1 MWDWISVLAN
11 LRRESRAAVVVTV
24 CRTLGS
30 TPREI
35 GAKMI
40 LCADGTIHGTIGGG
54 LVEQLAIHDAL
65 ECLRKREAGIFTYPL
80 TAAHGQCCG
89 GGMEMLIEM
98 VNCGPQLY
106 VYGAGH
112 VGQALSRVLDGTAF
126 TTHLI
131 DSRERWIHDP
141 RVPESCVRH
150 AIGWREFNSTVSWDK
165 DASYAVIMTPEH
177 SEDFEILADLL
188 NRPLHFLGL
197 IGSRAKWAHFR
208 RSLRELGFTPET
220 IDRVKCPVGIG
231 RIGKAPGEIAIS
243 VAAEILIEH
252 YGTCRN
258 SPDPAGRGQIESS
271 GQPEGASDTRPA
283 DLVGDSVPVLR

>member
-35 GAKMI
+35 GAKLI
-40 LCADGTIHGTIGGG
+40 LCADGTMHGTIGGG
-54 LVEQLAIHDAL
+54 LVEQLAIRDAQ
-65 ECLRKREAGIFTYPL
+65 ECLRTGEAGIHSYSL

-89 GGMEMLIEM
+89 GGMELLMEL

-106 VYGAGH
+106 VFGAGH
-112 VGQALSRVLDGTAF
+112 VGQALSRVLEGTAF

-141 RVPESCVRH
+141 HVPEVCVRH
-150 AIGWREFNSTVSWDK
+150 AMGWREFNPSVSWDK
-165 DASYAVIMTPEH
+165 NASYAVIMTPEH
-177 SEDFEILADLL
+177 AEDFEVLADLL
-188 NRPLHFLGL
+188 NRPMRFLGL
-197 IGSRAKWAHFR
+197 IGSRAKWTHFR
-208 RSLRELGFTPET
+208 RSLRELGFSPEA
-220 IDRVKCPVGIG
+220 IGRVKCPVGIG
-231 RIGKAPGEIAIS
+231 RFGKAPGEIAIS
-243 VAAEILIEH
+243 IAAEILIEH

-271 GQPEGASDTRPA
+271 GQPEGASDTCPA
-283 DLVGDSVPVLR
+283 DMAGDSMSVLR